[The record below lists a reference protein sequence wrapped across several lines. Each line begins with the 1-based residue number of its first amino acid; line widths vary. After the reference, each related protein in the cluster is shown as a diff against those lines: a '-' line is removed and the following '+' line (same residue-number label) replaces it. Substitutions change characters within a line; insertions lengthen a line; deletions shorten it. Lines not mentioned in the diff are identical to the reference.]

1 MYKIPLTL
9 ILIMFLSACG
19 GSSGGGSSEL
29 QGVFLDSA
37 VEGVRYTTN
46 SKSGTT
52 DANGTFT
59 YLAGETVNFYI
70 GDILLGSAAAKATM
84 TPVDLV
90 SGATDETNPQ
100 VTNIVRFLLTLDSDS
115 NFSNGIQI
123 DSSVISAAASQS
135 VDFSLSIAAFENDS
149 SILSVLNFLTQG
161 LPGGSRPITSV
172 TDAQAHFRNT
182 LNGITSGGTNVA
194 NGNFGTLSIS
204 GTDTAVIGSSF
215 SPNVAVADTR
225 PSVINPSATNTS
237 LIWSSN
243 SGLAFSA
250 TATSMTMNASI
261 INGSLAQVL
270 FTVVTPGSSQTFSY
284 ILICALTPTECNKLA
299 IDLNAK
305 TANFNNVQFNASNVA
320 SETGPINLNNTLTW
334 Q

>member
-9 ILIMFLSACG
+9 IFIMFLSACG

-37 VEGVRYTTN
+37 VEGIRYTTN

-123 DSSVISAAASQS
+123 DSSVISAAVSQS
-135 VDFSLSIAAFENDS
+135 IDFSLSTTAFENDA
-149 SILSVLNFLTQG
+149 SVRAVVDFLTQG
-161 LPGGSRPITSV
+161 LPGGARPFVSIANART
-172 TDAQAHFRNT
+172 HFRNT
-182 LNGITSGGTNVA
+182 LNGIASSGTNVA
-194 NGNFGTLSIS
+194 NGNFGTLAMS
-204 GTDTAVIGSSF
+204 GTDTGTIGTSF
-215 SPNVAVADTR
+215 SPNVALDGNST
-225 PSVINPSATNTS
+225 TS
-237 LIWSSN
+237 TTLSWLSN
-243 SGLAFSA
+243 SGTSFSP
-250 TATSMTMNASI
+250 TAISNNMNVSI
-261 INGSLAQVL
+261 VNGNLVQIIFVSVL
-270 FTVVTPGSSQTFSY
+270 PGSSQTYSY
-284 ILICALTPTECNKLA
+284 VLNCSLNSAECNKFANSGGTILNYYHPILSVQASVFLDLA
-299 IDLNAK
+299 LVKILPS
-305 TANFNNVQFNASNVA
+305 Q
-320 SETGPINLNNTLTW
+320 
-334 Q
+334 